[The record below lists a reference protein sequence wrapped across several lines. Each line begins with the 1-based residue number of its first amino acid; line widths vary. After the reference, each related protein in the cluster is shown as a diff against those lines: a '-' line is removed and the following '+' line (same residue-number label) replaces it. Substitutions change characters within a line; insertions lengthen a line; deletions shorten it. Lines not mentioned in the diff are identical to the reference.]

1 MTGKIK
7 ECRNCGDFFEGAECR
22 CEFCCDCLAF
32 ASREIERV
40 EELLKNKQ
48 ETSLMARLVVLLF
61 IIGSV
66 GVILATMVGGV
77 AILVSA
83 LAMCLAAIFLGPWAK
98 NE

>member
-40 EELLKNKQ
+40 EKILKNKQ
-48 ETSLMARLVVLLF
+48 ETNLRILLISVLSV
-61 IIGSV
+61 IGIV
-66 GVILATMVGGV
+66 GVIFTIRVGGLGMLITV
-77 AILVSA
+77 
-83 LAMCLAAIFLGPWAK
+83 LAMFIAAYFIAPWDK
-98 NE
+98 K